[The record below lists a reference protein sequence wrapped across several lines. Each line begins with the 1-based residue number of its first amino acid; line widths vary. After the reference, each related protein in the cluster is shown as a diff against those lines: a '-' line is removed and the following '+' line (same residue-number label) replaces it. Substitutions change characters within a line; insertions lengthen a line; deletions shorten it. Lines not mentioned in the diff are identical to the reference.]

1 MGLFDTVKD
10 AFSNSA
16 SDDMWDGV
24 TEPSQLDDILKES
37 KNRPQLIYKHSHR
50 CSVCF
55 VAKGNLERASGNI
68 QKHSDM
74 HFLNVVH
81 NRESSDRIAT
91 ELDVRHESPQ
101 VILVDDGEVIW
112 HASHGNIDDDKIME
126 VLES

>member
-1 MGLFDTVKD
+1 MKDT
-10 AFSNSA
+10 FSGSTTG
-16 SDDMWDGV
+16 DMWNSITD
-24 TEPSQLDDILKES
+24 PSQVDNIIEES
-37 KNRPQLIYKHSHR
+37 ENRVQLIYKHSHR

-68 QKHSDM
+68 QNHADM

-81 NRESSDRIAT
+81 NRESSDHLAT

-112 HASHGNIDDDKIME
+112 HASHGSIDGDKIME
-126 VLES
+126 VLEL